1 MPTTATHPLTH
12 FVYLLAAL
20 IAGAAFLMTAPA
32 PARADTAPAA
42 ETAPT
47 PTPRLV
53 TPGDMTSGALLFKAK
68 EKGRYIQAPAL
79 ATDVDIDV
87 TGPIART
94 RVTQRFENPSDGWVE
109 GIYVFPLP
117 EKAAIDTLR
126 MMIGNRV
133 IEGQIKERQEARQIY
148 ERAREAG
155 QRASLMEQERPNVFT
170 NSVANIGPGET
181 IVVQIEYQETVR
193 QDEGIF
199 SLRFPMVVAPRYN
212 PMPRIH
218 MVDFQTGPQGGGGQD
233 GWGHVS
239 DPVPDRDRI
248 EPPVLHPKLGKTNP
262 VSLTVSLDAGFPLGD
277 IKSPHHQIRIAP
289 NGERRATLTLA
300 EGEVPADKDFELTW
314 TPAAGNTPTAA
325 LFRERVEGEDYLLVM
340 VTPPYGDTAPESRPR
355 EAIFVIDNSGSM
367 AGQSMP
373 QAKASLLLALDGL
386 KPNDRFNV
394 IRFDN
399 TMEQLFPAPVPADAG
414 HIAEARRF
422 VERLEADGGTEML
435 PALKAALQDATPR
448 DKTHVRQIIFLTDGA
463 IGNEDQLFAE
473 IAAHLGRSRLFTV
486 GIGSAPNS
494 FFMRRAAELGRGTF
508 THIGEEAQVAE
519 QMKVLFEKLEHPVM
533 TDLKAVWPNGMV
545 TEAWPNP
552 LPDLYKGEPVL
563 LSARTSV
570 ATGTLNIVGTLKGQP
585 WEVRLP
591 LDAAEDRPG
600 VGKLWARNKI
610 AALEAERY
618 ANHEADPDKE
628 ILAVSLEHH
637 LVSRLTSLV
646 AVDVTP
652 ARPHGEPLSQR
663 DVPLNLPEG
672 WVFDKVFGEQP
683 VPPQRDAAKRA
694 ALPMLA
700 MAVSAAPEAEA
711 SAQDM
716 ATAGIAL
723 PQGAT
728 DAPRLIQTGL
738 LSLLLGLSLL
748 MSWRLWHHLGAAIAR
763 SGRGR

>member
-1 MPTTATHPLTH
+1 
-12 FVYLLAAL
+12 
-20 IAGAAFLMTAPA
+20 
-32 PARADTAPAA
+32 
-42 ETAPT
+42 
-47 PTPRLV
+47 
-53 TPGDMTSGALLFKAK
+53 
-68 EKGRYIQAPAL
+68 
-79 ATDVDIDV
+79 
-87 TGPIART
+87 
-94 RVTQRFENPSDGWVE
+94 
-109 GIYVFPLP
+109 
-117 EKAAIDTLR
+117 

-155 QRASLMEQERPNVFT
+155 QRASLMEQERPNIFT
-170 NSVANIGPGET
+170 NSIANIGPGET

-193 QDEGIF
+193 QDKGVF

-248 EPPVLHPKLGKTNP
+248 EPPVLHPDLGKTNP
-262 VSLTVSLDAGFPLGD
+262 VSLAVSLDAGFPLGD

-289 NGERRATLTLA
+289 NGDNRATLTLA
-300 EGEVPADKDFELTW
+300 EGEVPADKDFELSW
-314 TPAAGNTPTAA
+314 TPAAGDAPTAA

-355 EAIFVIDNSGSM
+355 EAIFVLDNSGSM

-386 KPNDRFNV
+386 KPGDRFNV

-399 TMEQLFPAPVPADAG
+399 TMEQLFPAPVSADTEHLG
-414 HIAEARRF
+414 EARRF

-563 LSARTSV
+563 LSARTQI
-570 ATGTLNIVGTLKGQP
+570 ATGTLNIVGTLNGQP

-591 LDAAEDRPG
+591 LDAAKDRAG

-628 ILAVSLEHH
+628 ILAVSLKHH

-652 ARPHGEPLSQR
+652 VRPHGEPLTQR

-672 WVFDKVFGEQP
+672 WVFDKVFGEQSA
-683 VPPQRDAAKRA
+683 PPQRDAAKRA
-694 ALPMLA
+694 APSMLA